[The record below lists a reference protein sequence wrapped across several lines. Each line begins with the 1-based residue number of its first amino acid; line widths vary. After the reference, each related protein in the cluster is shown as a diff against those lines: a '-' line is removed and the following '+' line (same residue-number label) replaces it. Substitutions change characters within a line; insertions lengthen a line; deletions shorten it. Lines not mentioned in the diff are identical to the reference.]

1 MSKTITP
8 DEYAISMGA
17 FRLHVRLQESDDGEP
32 AAVVLELGIL
42 TEELGDGMS
51 VGMAVLSMAQ
61 ELEGTAAVLRRMV
74 PNLIERPT

>member
-1 MSKTITP
+1 
-8 DEYAISMGA
+8 
-17 FRLHVRLQESDDGEP
+17 
-32 AAVVLELGIL
+32 VLELGIL

>member
-17 FRLHVRLQESDDGEP
+17 FRLHVRLQDSDDGEP

-51 VGMAVLSMAQ
+51 VGAAVLGMAQ
-61 ELEGTAAVLRRMV
+61 ELEGTATLLRRMA
-74 PNLIERPT
+74 PTLIDKT